1 MLVGYGRT
9 STTDQEAGME
19 AQERDLSAA
28 GCDKLFIEQVSS
40 VGKRQQLDAALDYV
54 REGDTLVVTKLDRLA
69 RSVPDPLPM
78 VARLEGKNVALRV
91 LAMSG
96 GQPLDT
102 GTAIGKLMLAVI
114 GAVGQFEREMMLERQ
129 REGIAKAKRDG
140 RYKGRAPTV
149 RRQAADIIRLKH
161 SGVTPTEIASRL
173 GLAGRA
179 SIGFSADSTTG
190 RTRWPDAPSGRAT
203 LGAHITDQQSRLAM
217 AIGSAVEGGSL
228 IYVYDERGMMLFTKA
243 RGSGPNDGLLGFT
256 GATVTMRSGS
266 VVYTYNEKG
275 MMLYTKGA

>member
-9 STTDQEAGME
+9 STVDQQASIQ

-40 VGKRQQLDAALDYV
+40 IGKRQQLDAALDYV
-54 REGDTLVVTKLDRLA
+54 RDGDTLIVTKLDRLA
-69 RSVPDPLPM
+69 RSVPDLLTM
-78 VARLEGKNVALRV
+78 VARLEGKNVGLRV

-140 RYKGRAPTV
+140 RYKGRAPTE
-149 RRQAADIIRLKH
+149 RRRATEIVRLKDA
-161 SGVTPTEIASRL
+161 GVTPTQIAAKL
-173 GLAGRA
+173 GIGRA
-179 SIGFSADSTTG
+179 SVY
-190 RTRWPDAPSGRAT
+190 RMLSGQ
-203 LGAHITDQQSRLAM
+203 H
-217 AIGSAVEGGSL
+217 
-228 IYVYDERGMMLFTKA
+228 
-243 RGSGPNDGLLGFT
+243 DGEHPT
-256 GATVTMRSGS
+256 A
-266 VVYTYNEKG
+266 
-275 MMLYTKGA
+275 

>member
-1 MLVGYGRT
+1 MLIGYGRT
-9 STTDQEAGME
+9 STADQQAGIQ

-54 REGDTLVVTKLDRLA
+54 RDGDTLIVTKLDRLA
-69 RSVPDPLPM
+69 RSVPDLLTM

-96 GQPLDT
+96 SQPLDT

-149 RRQAADIIRLKH
+149 RRKAAEVVRLRD
-161 SGVTPTEIASRL
+161 SGVTPTEIATRL
-173 GLAGRA
+173 GIGRA
-179 SIGFSADSTTG
+179 SVYRILAGQHDGEHRLRDPKEA
-190 RTRWPDAPSGRAT
+190 A
-203 LGAHITDQQSRLAM
+203 QSQHH
-217 AIGSAVEGGSL
+217 
-228 IYVYDERGMMLFTKA
+228 
-243 RGSGPNDGLLGFT
+243 P
-256 GATVTMRSGS
+256 
-266 VVYTYNEKG
+266 
-275 MMLYTKGA
+275 